1 MTPLRLAAIAT
12 LLATVVT
19 SEAIGAT
26 HHRRCTDGG
35 ARVRLANDVV
45 QVVTRGGRT
54 WGCWIRTGSRHLI
67 AATSSAD
74 GPATLT
80 ARRLVLAGRY
90 LAFNQEY
97 SREDVEES
105 VSVLDVRT
113 GRSHGADAVAD
124 VAAPRPDA
132 RNAVTAIVLR
142 PDGAVAWIARNDD
155 IQPARYEVL
164 ALGAGRPALLATGPD
179 IDPASLAVA
188 GSRVYWT
195 AAGAPQLGAFPSP

>member
-1 MTPLRLAAIAT
+1 VVGTLAAA
-12 LLATVVT
+12 LAV
-19 SEAIGAT
+19 AAAPGAAGAAAG

-35 ARVRLANDVV
+35 ARVRLADDVV
-45 QVVTRGGRT
+45 QVVSRRGRT
-54 WGCWIRTGSRHLI
+54 WACWVRTGSRHLI
-67 AATSSAD
+67 AATGSAD

-80 ARRLVLAGRY
+80 ARRLVLVGRY

-113 GRSHGADAVAD
+113 GRSRGANAIAD
-124 VAAPRPDA
+124 VAAPRPEA

-142 PDGAVAWIARNDD
+142 PDGAAAWIARNEDL
-155 IQPARYEVL
+155 QPARFEVH
-164 ALGAGRPALLATGPD
+164 ALPAHGSAALLAAGAD

-195 AAGAPQLGAFPSP
+195 AGGAPQAGTFP

>member
-1 MTPLRLAAIAT
+1 
-12 LLATVVT
+12 
-19 SEAIGAT
+19 
-26 HHRRCTDGG
+26 
-35 ARVRLANDVV
+35 V
-45 QVVTRGGRT
+45 QVVARRGRT
-54 WGCWIRTGSRHLI
+54 WACWRATGARHLI
-67 AATSSAD
+67 AATGSAD
-74 GPATLT
+74 GPTTLT
-80 ARRLVLAGRY
+80 ARRLVLVGRH

-113 GRSHGADAVAD
+113 GRSRGADAIAD
-124 VAAPRPDA
+124 VAAPRSGA

-155 IQPARYEVL
+155 IQPARFEVH
-164 ALGAGRPALLATGPD
+164 ALPAHGAAALLAAGAD

-195 AAGAPQLGAFPSP
+195 AGGAPQAGAFP